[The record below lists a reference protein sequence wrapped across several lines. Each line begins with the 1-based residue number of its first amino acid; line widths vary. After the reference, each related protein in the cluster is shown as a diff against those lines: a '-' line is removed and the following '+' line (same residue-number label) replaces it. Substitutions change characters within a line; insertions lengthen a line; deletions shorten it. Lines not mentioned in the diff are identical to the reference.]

1 MTVWRITDGE
11 DGVESG
17 ERASPAT
24 GSGIGSGPG
33 SGDGPGGDIVEL
45 DTALLHI
52 TASPAA
58 ARLVMN
64 GEIDVSNAGDVTR
77 ALDAARGRVPGCD
90 VHVDLTAVDFVDVAG
105 LRAFNL
111 AARDLHEDGRMLVLH
126 AVSPHIDKLF
136 ATIGWSSTPGLQI
149 HCGPRA

>member
-17 ERASPAT
+17 ERASPGA
-24 GSGIGSGPG
+24 G
-33 SGDGPGGDIVEL
+33 IVEL

-52 TASPAA
+52 TASTTA
-58 ARLVMN
+58 ARLVLS
-64 GEIDVSNAGDVTR
+64 GEIDVSNAGDVAR
-77 ALDAARGRVPGCD
+77 ALDAAGGRSPGD
-90 VHVDLTAVDFVDVAG
+90 VHVDLADVDFVDVAG

-111 AARDLHEDGRMLVLH
+111 AALDLHESGRMLVLH

-136 ATIGWSSTPGLQI
+136 ATIGWHSTPGLQI

>member
-24 GSGIGSGPG
+24 GSGPG
-33 SGDGPGGDIVEL
+33 SGDGSGGDIVEL

-52 TASPAA
+52 SASPVA
-58 ARLVMN
+58 ARLVMS
-64 GEIDVSNAGDVTR
+64 GEIDVSNAGEVTR
-77 ALDAARGRVPGCD
+77 ALDAAGGRVPGCD
-90 VHVDLTAVDFVDVAG
+90 VHVDLTEVDFVDVAG

-111 AARDLHEDGRMLVLH
+111 AALDLQEDGRMLVLH